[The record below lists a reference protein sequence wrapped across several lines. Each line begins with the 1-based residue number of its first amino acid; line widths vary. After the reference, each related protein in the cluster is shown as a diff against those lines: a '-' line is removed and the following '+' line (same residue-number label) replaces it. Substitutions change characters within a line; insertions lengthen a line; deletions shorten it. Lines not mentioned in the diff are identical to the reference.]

1 MNKLK
6 AIILIL
12 TFAIAFGMTSGAQTR
27 VLIIG
32 NSQTGVY
39 DKSSGKA
46 IYNLAGMLNDMSKS
60 APSGHPGL
68 EVTLKNVGG
77 ASLKKHWDMGDA
89 QGTPRN
95 MIISDKW
102 DYVVIQEIYN
112 AKQQEFETYAS
123 LFNDLIRKC
132 GAKTILF
139 ATAGVT
145 NYYSHASLPY
155 PEEFKKLNSIQIDFG
170 KKNGIMVAPAGYA
183 WMKYLGS
190 HPSEGQL
197 LDLYHKDK
205 GHPGYKGSYI
215 YACTLFAAITGK
227 NPKGL
232 TSEFRNLNA
241 SGLNNVISPEEAS
254 AMQKAAWKVYRR
266 YRTGD
271 YRIQ

>member
-6 AIILIL
+6 SICFILIL
-12 TFAIAFGMTSGAQTR
+12 TVAFGIRSGAQVR
-27 VLIIG
+27 VIIIG

-39 DKSSGKA
+39 DKTSGKG
-46 IYNLAGMLNDMSKS
+46 IYNLAGMLNDMSES
-60 APSGHPGL
+60 APSGHPAL
-68 EVTLKNVGG
+68 EVTLKSVGG

-95 MIISDKW
+95 MIISGRW
-102 DYVVIQEIYN
+102 DFVIIQEIFN

-123 LFNDLIRKC
+123 LFNDLIRKS

-145 NYYSHASLPY
+145 NYYSPSALPY
-155 PEEFKKLNSIQIDFG
+155 PEEFKKLNSIQVDFG
-170 KKNGIMVAPAGYA
+170 KKNGIIVAPAGYA
-183 WMKYLGS
+183 WMKYLGT
-190 HPSEGQL
+190 HPSEEQL

-215 YACTLFAAITGK
+215 YACLLYATITGK
-227 NPKGL
+227 NPKRL
-232 TSEFRNLNA
+232 INEFKNLND

-266 YRTGD
+266 NK
-271 YRIQ
+271 